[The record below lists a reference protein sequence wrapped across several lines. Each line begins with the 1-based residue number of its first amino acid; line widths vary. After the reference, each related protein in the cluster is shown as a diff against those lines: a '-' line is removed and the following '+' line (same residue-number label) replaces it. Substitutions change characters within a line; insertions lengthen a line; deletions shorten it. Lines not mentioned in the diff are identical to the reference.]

1 MIDFGNVVEELLSYE
16 VVCVNDFKTIQIQRK
31 RCQHRE
37 IVELLEEAFKK
48 VKEKMNS

>member
-1 MIDFGNVVEELLSYE
+1 MNDCGKVVEELLIYE
-16 VVCVNDFKTIQIQRK
+16 AVCVNDFKTIQTQRK

-48 VKEKMNS
+48 VKEKVNS